1 MEVVDVEA
9 APLATDNDSMKP
21 PVSTQPGVLDA
32 GSVPLTTGK
41 SNTIKHRVL
50 TQLTNTEVLDPV
62 PVPLATGN
70 SDSLEP
76 PASTQLTNMEVVDV
90 ETTPLATGSNDCM
103 KPPPSTQLTNTEV
116 LDSGSAPLTTGKS
129 NTIKH
134 QVLTQLTNTEVL
146 DHAPVPLA
154 TGNSDSTKPPVS
166 TQPISPDAS
175 EPKSAPP
182 WMHMCTPEQSRFAL
196 NYDYRGIFS
205 KTEFWEPSA
214 SLITKEERVRWKD
227 EDIFGYAAI
236 PERVIHDFSS
246 TLDQAVGLFANA
258 CLPNTYQLRWESLDT
273 EALNHIKAWA
283 PKAELYLGHQYG
295 GHGLLMSACV
305 WRVLF
310 DNLFSEDCHDK
321 WAGQRWADYDKAR
334 RDFQGK
340 AFPPQRITPPE
351 ALY

>member
-1 MEVVDVEA
+1 
-9 APLATDNDSMKP
+9 
-21 PVSTQPGVLDA
+21 
-32 GSVPLTTGK
+32 
-41 SNTIKHRVL
+41 
-50 TQLTNTEVLDPV
+50 
-62 PVPLATGN
+62 
-70 SDSLEP
+70 
-76 PASTQLTNMEVVDV
+76 MEVVDV

-205 KTEFWEPSA
+205 KTELFLA
-214 SLITKEERVRWKD
+214 TQQSLNVSFMIS
-227 EDIFGYAAI
+227 
-236 PERVIHDFSS
+236 P
-246 TLDQAVGLFANA
+246 
-258 CLPNTYQLRWESLDT
+258 
-273 EALNHIKAWA
+273 A
-283 PKAELYLGHQYG
+283 P
-295 GHGLLMSACV
+295 
-305 WRVLF
+305 
-310 DNLFSEDCHDK
+310 
-321 WAGQRWADYDKAR
+321 
-334 RDFQGK
+334 
-340 AFPPQRITPPE
+340 
-351 ALY
+351 